1 VVLEVFSESW
11 LRRSLL
17 HQYRNPL
24 FLRLAL
30 VSIQVGFHTV
40 CLIYAVRPEGAFHQC
55 RERCINRDEFCP
67 VTIGKI
73 GRLANPR
80 DIRQRHDKAGV

>member
-40 CLIYAVRPEGAFHQC
+40 CLIFATAYFADR
-55 RERCINRDEFCP
+55 
-67 VTIGKI
+67 
-73 GRLANPR
+73 RL
-80 DIRQRHDKAGV
+80 ISG

>member
-40 CLIYAVRPEGAFHQC
+40 CLVIARCLRDDVC
-55 RERCINRDEFCP
+55 WRERIL
-67 VTIGKI
+67 
-73 GRLANPR
+73 LAALVG
-80 DIRQRHDKAGV
+80 HTA